1 MIFVGL
7 TDTQNGGK
15 IQERIIDSFLNN
27 SKFKHHG
34 QTRKGFSV
42 LATMTRDVFGG
53 VKVNLSNLRTL

>member
-42 LATMTRDVFGG
+42 LARDVFGG